1 MAVLNF
7 GKKEKAVVKE
17 FLERFP
23 PLGLGNEYEEARCKI
38 GESTVTLYTS
48 GKVVIQG
55 NDAEHVMKLFLEGLN
70 LADSLVLGI
79 DETGRGE
86 DFGPFVIAGVLG
98 QTNKLREMRD
108 SKKTQDVAAKYDLV
122 TKHSLA
128 NVAFSLNAEFV
139 DRLRKDGHNLNEIEA
154 KAIDALVGFFKA
166 LGETPRIVV
175 DGSPLRTKEKGI
187 EYLVKGDDL
196 EPVVG
201 AASLVAKHLRN
212 ASKDQAERKTWQ
224 KKAK

>member
-7 GKKEKAVVKE
+7 GKKEQAIVKE

-38 GESTVTLYTS
+38 GQSTVTLYTS

-55 NDAEHVMKLFLEGLN
+55 LDSEHVMKLFLEGLN
-70 LADSLVLGI
+70 LADSLVLGV

-86 DFGPFVIAGVLG
+86 GSGPFVIAGVLG
-98 QTNKLREMRD
+98 QTNKLRELRD
-108 SKKTQDVAAKYDLV
+108 SKKTSDVAGKYAIV
-122 TKHSLA
+122 TENSLA

-139 DRLRKDGHNLNEIEA
+139 DRLRRDGHNLNEIEA
-154 KAIDALVGFFKA
+154 KVIDALVGFFKA
-166 LGETPRIVV
+166 LGEEHRIVV
-175 DGSPLRTKEKGI
+175 DGSSLRTKERGI

-201 AASLVAKHLRN
+201 AASIVAKHLRN
-212 ASKDQAERKTWQ
+212 ESKDRKRRETWQ
-224 KKAK
+224 TKAK